1 MNVLKLIEETKILQ
15 VRPQSYSKYVGI
27 SVVVVNE
34 RIFARAGR
42 IGKSSWYSAFLKEK
56 YGEIKIN
63 NVVFSVIALI
73 PYDKKIIFEINN
85 AYRKKYANKLEIINS
100 IGNKPS
106 PIFPVLEFVLWFLN
120 LFIS

>member
-27 SVVVVNE
+27 SVVVVNK

-42 IGKSSWYSAFLKEK
+42 IGKSNWYSAFLKEK
-56 YGEIKIN
+56 HGEIKIN
-63 NVVFSVIALI
+63 NLVIPVIALV
-73 PYDKKIIFEINN
+73 PYDKNLICKINKVYWQKYT
-85 AYRKKYANKLEIINS
+85 YRSEVINS

-106 PIFPVLEFVLWFLN
+106 PIFSVLEFVL
-120 LFIS
+120 